1 MAKSQYESKL
11 FKRIMNN
18 SAKVKHEINE
28 YHWGS
33 IESYTMRKDDS
44 DESPRFHVAAFH
56 DNELGTTF
64 SGFVTWV
71 HPEWG
76 TIELFNSLDCLIY
89 YETLSDLMIAAVTS
103 IAKECD
109 KGDSIW
115 GMAEDALKWFTIS
128 SIS

>member
-1 MAKSQYESKL
+1 MAKSRYESNL
-11 FKRIMNN
+11 FERILKN
-18 SAKVKHEINE
+18 SAKVKHEITE
-28 YHWGS
+28 CQWGS
-33 IESYTMRKDDS
+33 IESYTMSKNDS
-44 DESPRFHVAAFH
+44 HESPRFHVAAFN

-64 SGFVTWV
+64 SGWVTWV

-76 TIELFNSLDCLIY
+76 TIELFNSLDNLTY
-89 YETLSDLMIAAVTS
+89 YETLSDLMIAAVTD